1 MVHFLLYMSPSPG
14 VSSHADKLLAS
25 VCFRFVS
32 FSLMSGAIVITEA
45 KCE

>member
-1 MVHFLLYMSPSPG
+1 MVHFHLYMSSSPG

-25 VCFRFVS
+25 VSFRFVS
-32 FSLMSGAIVITEA
+32 FSLMIGAFVLAEA